1 MTAQL
6 IFDFPRI
13 GHYSLDRFVGGLA
26 EKALALRGE
35 SLWISGAAESGKSHL
50 LQGLCQAVESE
61 QARAVYIALEPAL
74 DPQILKDLAVFDLIA
89 LDGVDA
95 VIGHPDWELAL
106 FDLNNSVCDLG
117 GSWLVLASRAPLP
130 DIGFLLADFAS
141 RARAM
146 HWMQTGQLT
155 DEEKVEVLKRVAQ
168 ESGFQLPDEVLG
180 FLLGRAPREIGTLIS
195 LLNRLAEESLRAQR
209 RLTVP
214 FLKQVLEL

>member
-1 MTAQL
+1 
-6 IFDFPRI
+6 
-13 GHYSLDRFVGGLA
+13 
-26 EKALALRGE
+26 
-35 SLWISGAAESGKSHL
+35 
-50 LQGLCQAVESE
+50 
-61 QARAVYIALEPAL
+61 
-74 DPQILKDLAVFDLIA
+74 
-89 LDGVDA
+89 
-95 VIGHPDWELAL
+95 
-106 FDLNNSVCDLG
+106 
-117 GSWLVLASRAPLP
+117 
-130 DIGFLLADFAS
+130 
-141 RARAM
+141 M